1 MDVRLMHP
9 WLEVILLDE
18 VGGDPIEC
26 SPIGV
31 QYDNWT
37 AAVATTDPEQ
47 PQELGAGGTPPANV
61 YLSFVV
67 ITFLL

>member
-9 WLEVILLDE
+9 WLEVIQLDE
-18 VGGDPIEC
+18 VGDDLTEC
-26 SPIGV
+26 IPIGL
-31 QYDNWT
+31 QPDNWI
-37 AAVATTDPEQ
+37 AAVAATDPEQ

-61 YLSFVV
+61 YLAFMV